1 MLPSRC
7 YTLASIPRIEESL
20 TSVSNGT
27 DIRQESVC
35 TASKAMES
43 PTIAPVAPS
52 SSGLGTDAEMS
63 EQGLM
68 GGAQWDMTNTA
79 IVNDENDN
87 KASTAMDEEA
97 EAEAVEDTMEYD
109 ENQAE
114 MGDTA
119 DPSAEYA
126 DGDIEIQD
134 ETIEDDHST
143 EMGNDDNGESGSA
156 VVDDDEYEI
165 QTVEVEV
172 DSGPVRLESEE
183 VTLEP
188 EKGTPIAAT
197 VEAPVEVEGSEVR
210 TGGDD
215 NLQTVEAV
223 PPVTASEPE
232 SSEAQEAAPT
242 LEDGSATI
250 SKSEDAPAADPSAT
264 RDSTDFARAAEASD
278 VVSGGEVEV
287 STKEDS
293 NTGSADNGETVEG
306 YEEPEVL
313 NTQQDR
319 VDETASTSI
328 EPIRLTFN
336 GSSFSQSF
344 ALFSVSSEEPSYRI
358 YSGDDDSIVT
368 EAAPRL
374 NLPDEVFWQPLDK
387 LFSSLRVD
395 EALGEFVEDIESGHE
410 LILHLPE
417 LELTVREDSTYLQDF
432 TLADIIRLHHGLGRE
447 DSLHL
452 ALSEEQSF
460 AGKVG
465 LLSAEVDRLAQE
477 ETYDEAANGD
487 EGEGNDQERE
497 EQEDADRTAEVE
509 NTEAEGHANADADAE
524 AEAEAE
530 AEQTFV
536 TVGDGSDDE
545 EDDEHVEEGEVE
557 STDDAA
563 PPEAQESAGQN
574 EEPEGLQAAADA
586 GETKSSLSA
595 SEARSAIEE
604 SGQPA
609 VKADGDDPDNGFTAE
624 ADAEE
629 TEPKDE
635 KGYNEEHGAPDVE
648 EAALQGEGD
657 QIVEYEEE
665 VEEEGFDPQSAAVEV
680 TDALGVED
688 GVYDVEE
695 GEVDGVSANVAPAAT
710 EDASNDL
717 PKNEGSTEQES
728 GEDYAATTGAAE
740 SATSPTPSLQQKRPH
755 EEDEADAYEEVS
767 SEAKKARPS

>member
-1 MLPSRC
+1 
-7 YTLASIPRIEESL
+7 
-20 TSVSNGT
+20 
-27 DIRQESVC
+27 
-35 TASKAMES
+35 MES
-43 PTIAPVAPS
+43 PTIVPVAPS

-156 VVDDDEYEI
+156 VADDDEYEI

-183 VTLEP
+183 VALDP
-188 EKGTPIAAT
+188 EEGTPIAAT
-197 VEAPVEVEGSEVR
+197 VEAPAEVEGSEVT

-215 NLQTVEAV
+215 NLQAVEAV

-232 SSEAQEAAPT
+232 SSKAQEAAAAV
-242 LEDGSATI
+242 EEGSATI
-250 SKSEDAPAADPSAT
+250 SKSEDAPAADPSAN

-278 VVSGGEVEV
+278 VVSGGEVGV
-287 STKEDS
+287 SSKKDS

-306 YEEPEVL
+306 YEQPEVS
-313 NTQQDR
+313 NTQENR
-319 VDETASTSI
+319 VDETAPTSI

-417 LELTVREDSTYLQDF
+417 MELTVREDSTYLQDF

-452 ALSEEQSF
+452 ELSEEQSF
-460 AGKVG
+460 AGKFG

-477 ETYDEAANGD
+477 EMYDEAANGD

-497 EQEDADRTAEVE
+497 EEEEDADRTAEVE
-509 NTEAEGHANADADAE
+509 NTEAEGHANADAE

-545 EDDEHVEEGEVE
+545 EDGEHVEEGQVE
-557 STDDAA
+557 ARDDAA
-563 PPEAQESAGQN
+563 PPEAQESAGQS
-574 EEPEGLQAAADA
+574 EESEGLQATADA

-595 SEARSAIEE
+595 SEAKSAIEE

-609 VKADGDDPDNGFTAE
+609 VKADGDDPDDGFTAE

-635 KGYNEEHGAPDVE
+635 EGYNEEHGAPDVE

-665 VEEEGFDPQSAAVEV
+665 VEEEGYDPQSAAVEV
-680 TDALGVED
+680 TDASGVAD
-688 GVYDVEE
+688 GVYDGEE
-695 GEVDGVSANVAPAAT
+695 GEIDGASTNVTPAAT

-728 GEDYAATTGAAE
+728 GEDYAATTGAPE

-755 EEDEADAYEEVS
+755 EEDEADEYEEVS